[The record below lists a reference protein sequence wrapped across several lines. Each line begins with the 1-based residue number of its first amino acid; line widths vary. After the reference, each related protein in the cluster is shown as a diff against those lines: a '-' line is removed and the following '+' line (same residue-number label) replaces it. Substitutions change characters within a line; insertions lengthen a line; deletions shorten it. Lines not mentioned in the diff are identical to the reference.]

1 MGRVACAVDGTERSF
16 VALEHAAAFASQH
29 GHDLV
34 AFFAI
39 DVGAAEAIAPRQGR
53 IRAAREAAEFE
64 RDHVTVLKK
73 YNAPLVTVLAEDDES
88 IAEALSLQASEEG
101 IALLAVGS
109 RGSGGF
115 SRRLL
120 GGVTTRLL
128 GRSSLP
134 LLVTG
139 PKAEAPRPRRPMI
152 WLSDDVPGSAAL
164 ARGLHPA
171 LAESKAHI
179 VVLHLDTDDNADLT
193 ATRFETRLEALRRL
207 APTTVTIE
215 GRIERVPHK
224 GDVLPRIL
232 TVADELQ
239 ASSFGLATSGHRLS
253 HRMWGGSTALRLLGT
268 SPIPLVVV
276 PRQ

>member
-16 VALEHAAAFASQH
+16 VALEHAAAFARQH

-64 RDHVTVLKK
+64 LHHVKVLKK

-88 IAEALSLQASEEG
+88 IAEALSLRASEEG

-120 GGVTTRLL
+120 GGVTTALL

-139 PKAEAPRPRRPMI
+139 PRTEAPRPGRPMI
-152 WLSDDVPGSAAL
+152 WLSDDVVGSASL

-171 LAESKAHI
+171 LAESKAHV
-179 VVLHLDTDDNADLT
+179 VVLHLDTDRNAPLSE
-193 ATRFETRLEALRRL
+193 AHFETRLEALRRL
-207 APTTVTIE
+207 APSSVTIE
-215 GRIERVPHK
+215 GRIEPAQEKHE
-224 GDVLPRIL
+224 VLPRIL
-232 TVADELQ
+232 AIAEEMQ
-239 ASSFGLATSGHRLS
+239 AGSFGLATSSHRLS

-276 PRQ
+276 PRR